1 MKEKIVR
8 IDKGREGVALPE
20 DFLRF
25 LELIP
30 GAEVEVQLDKK
41 NKWLVIRPVHGED
54 FTGHFKDSMDSM
66 A

>member
-54 FTGHFKDSMDSM
+54 FTEHFKDSMDSM

>member
-20 DFLRF
+20 DYLRF

-30 GAEVEVQLDKK
+30 GAEVEVMLDRK
-41 NKWLVIRPVHGED
+41 NKWLVIRPLHGED
-54 FTGHFKDSMDSM
+54 FTEHFKNTMDTM